1 MRILH
6 YALGFPPY
14 RSGGLT
20 KCCVDLMVQQAKE
33 GHEVA
38 MLWPGKMGIVKKK
51 TEVKRQKDVCVK
63 EQNLQ
68 SFEVINPLP
77 VPFDEGIADVPA
89 FTANAGATAY
99 GAFLDAF
106 LPDIVHVHTL
116 MGLHK
121 SFLQATKNRKIRLVF
136 TAHDFFPICPK
147 VTMFRHGAICSN
159 VKNYEACGVCNATA
173 LDLKKIHILQ
183 SPIYRY
189 LKDLSVVKKLRKKH
203 RDDYLSEATVDD
215 SVIPVGSVEDYR
227 KLRNYYYSLL
237 KLMDMIHYNSSVTRS
252 VYESVFDLPQHCLV
266 AITHADI
273 NDNRRIKEFSD
284 GRLHIRY
291 LGPQSGSKGYF
302 LLKKA
307 LDQLWEKEKEFCLDV
322 HFRPIEM
329 APYIEVHP
337 RYAYGELETIFEQTD
352 ILVTPSIWFETFGFT
367 VLEAL
372 SYGVPVVISGTV
384 GAKDILADGAGIIV
398 DDITSDRL
406 CNVLKNLTTADLRK
420 MNENIVRKQ
429 PIMQIETMSM
439 KIETDCYG
447 WNL

>member
-1 MRILH
+1 
-6 YALGFPPY
+6 
-14 RSGGLT
+14 
-20 KCCVDLMVQQAKE
+20 
-33 GHEVA
+33 
-38 MLWPGKMGIVKKK
+38 
-51 TEVKRQKDVCVK
+51 
-63 EQNLQ
+63 
-68 SFEVINPLP
+68 
-77 VPFDEGIADVPA
+77 
-89 FTANAGATAY
+89 
-99 GAFLDAF
+99 
-106 LPDIVHVHTL
+106 
-116 MGLHK
+116 
-121 SFLQATKNRKIRLVF
+121 
-136 TAHDFFPICPK
+136 
-147 VTMFRHGAICSN
+147 MFRHGAICSN

-183 SPIYRY
+183 SPIYRC

-215 SVIPVGSVEDYR
+215 SVIPVGSAEDYR

-266 AITHADI
+266 TITHADI
-273 NDNRRIKEFSD
+273 TDNRRIKKFSN
-284 GRLHIRY
+284 